1 MHGAEGKCGRGNYRI
16 GCGGETNLDCH
27 GDPWSFRSRSLVARQ
42 RGGKSFARRIQS
54 NAGGASEE
62 GEEPQLG
69 DGHVKASHRS
79 TRWIRV
85 VGTHLAPCRSIGET
99 S

>member
-1 MHGAEGKCGRGNYRI
+1 MHGAEGKCGRGDYRI
-16 GCGGETNLDCH
+16 GGSGETNLDCD
-27 GDPWSFRSRSLVARQ
+27 GDPWPFRSRPLVAQQ

-62 GEEPQLG
+62 GEEPLLG
-69 DGHVKASHRS
+69 DGHIEASHRS

-85 VGTHLAPCRSIGET
+85 VGTYLAPCRSIGET